1 MTHARLP
8 VWQAALAI
16 GGLSLMSWA
25 VIMALA
31 MALAGCTTTQVA
43 TVQGYQ
49 DQLVSACSLALPLAV
64 VPMVG
69 VYITAGCATEEGI
82 AKLALDPSKLAR
94 GKRLVGKAKGA
105 KTAE

>member
-69 VYITAGCATEEGI
+69 VYITAGCATEQAI
-82 AKLALDPSKLAR
+82 AKLALDPSSLAWVN
-94 GKRLVGKAKGA
+94 GLIVKAKA
-105 KTAE
+105 VKPA